1 MTPTAHSI
9 NDTHLMN
16 EISVYLNQKPTHG
29 WSEKGKDCVIKTQT
43 KSIRNKRYSVCMA
56 VSNKKIIDYT
66 IVEGALKTIKFN
78 GFLDKI
84 TTNTKNKYTLFM
96 DS

>member
-1 MTPTAHSI
+1 
-9 NDTHLMN
+9 
-16 EISVYLNQKPTHG
+16 
-29 WSEKGKDCVIKTQT
+29 
-43 KSIRNKRYSVCMA
+43 MA